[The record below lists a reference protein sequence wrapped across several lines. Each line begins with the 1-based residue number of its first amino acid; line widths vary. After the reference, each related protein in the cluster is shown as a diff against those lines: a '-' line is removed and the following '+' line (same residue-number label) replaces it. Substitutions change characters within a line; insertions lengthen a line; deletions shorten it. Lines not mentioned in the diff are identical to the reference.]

1 MTATFLRRMP
11 AHRFNAISLPRDCA
25 DGHRLLLQPLLRPTT
40 LALAT
45 LAFPAIAFAEDA
57 PATQLDTIV
66 VQANPFN
73 RTTDELIQPV
83 DVIAGEELE
92 RRRRG
97 TIGDALDQRPG
108 IASASFGPGVGRP
121 VIRGQGGPRV
131 QIMDNG
137 IGSMDASSI
146 SADHAVS
153 VDPLLAD
160 QIEVI
165 KGPATLIYGGGASA
179 GVVNVVDDRLPDTV
193 TPGLRVRG
201 DASYG
206 SNADETNV
214 ALRSRYGVGD
224 LQFGAHYTRRN
235 AGTFKIP
242 GNAERGHD
250 DEAHGDEEEH
260 DDERRGV
267 LENSDLRTQSYG
279 ASMAW
284 AGARG
289 MLGAAVSRFETNY
302 GIPGHAHEHGHE
314 EAEEGE
320 AEEAHGHDGVRVD
333 LEQTRV
339 DLRGLLNRPFAGFDR
354 LEARV
359 GINDYRHRELEPDGA
374 VGTTFD
380 VQERESRIEL
390 EHLPVAGWTGVV
402 GVHLSDRDFEAIGEE
417 AFVPPVRTRGLGL
430 FWVEGRDIGEHH
442 IELGARLDQV
452 DHTPGPGTL
461 PNRDFQPL
469 SLSAGAHLHLAE
481 HLHLRVNAQSAQRA
495 PAPEELYAFGPHLA
509 TLAFERGNPSLDVET
524 ANNLDVTL
532 SQDAGRWT
540 WEASVFYNRIND
552 YVFLREV
559 DAGLNADGAGSAQS
573 DGIADR
579 VDESGAFDPDGELL
593 LLDAAQRD
601 AVFYGAE
608 LSARY
613 RLIAEGPLKLN
624 LRGFADMVRGQLKS
638 DADENLPRITPSRFG
653 LALEGRRDALAGS
666 LNYTHVLAQDRF
678 APLETRTPGYDLVSA
693 DLRYRILAG
702 ANGTT
707 TLYVMGRNL
716 LDEEQRLATSFL
728 KEIAPQPGRSIFVGV
743 RFDFTPPSDG

>member
-1 MTATFLRRMP
+1 MTATFLRRLP
-11 AHRFNAISLPRDCA
+11 AHRFNAISLRCDRA
-25 DGHRLLLQPLLRPTT
+25 DAHRPPLHPLLRPTA
-40 LALAT
+40 LALAA
-45 LAFPAIAFAEDA
+45 LAFPAIALAEDS

-224 LQFGAHYTRRN
+224 LQFGAQYTQRK
-235 AGTFKIP
+235 AGEFEIP
-242 GNAERGHD
+242 GYATRAGAEHEQDHGH
-250 DEAHGDEEEH
+250 AHDEEAELY
-260 DDERRGV
+260 GV
-267 LENSDLRTQSYG
+267 LENSNLRTESYG
-279 ASMAW
+279 GSLAW
-284 AGARG
+284 IGSRG
-289 MLGAAVSRFETNY
+289 MLGLALSRFETNY
-302 GIPGHAHEHGHE
+302 GIPGHAHEHEH
-314 EAEEGE
+314 EEGE
-320 AEEAHGHDGVRVD
+320 TEEAGHSHDGVRID
-333 LEQTRV
+333 LAQTRV
-339 DLRGLLNRPFAGFDR
+339 DLRGLLRAPLPGFER
-354 LEARV
+354 LETRI
-359 GINDYRHRELEPDGA
+359 GINDYRHQEIEPSGE
-374 VGTTFD
+374 VGTTFN
-380 VQERESRIEL
+380 VREQEARFEL
-390 EHLPVAGWTGVV
+390 EHLPLSGWTGVT
-402 GVHLSDRDFEAIGEE
+402 GLQLSNRDFEAVGEE
-417 AFVPPVRTRGLGL
+417 AFVPPVRTRGAGL

-442 IELGARLDQV
+442 IELGIRLDQV
-452 DHTPGPGTL
+452 EHSPQPNGL
-461 PNRDFQPL
+461 PQRDFQPL
-469 SLSAGAHLHLAE
+469 TLSVGTHVHLAE
-481 HLHLRVNAQSAQRA
+481 HLHLRVNAQRAQRA
-495 PAPEELYAFGPHLA
+495 PSAEELYAFGPHLA
-509 TLAFERGNPSLDVET
+509 TQAFERGSLDLNVET
-524 ANNLDVTL
+524 ANNLDLTL

-559 DAGLNADGAGSAQS
+559 DAGLNADGSGTSQS

-579 VDESGAFDPDGELL
+579 VDEAGAFDPDGELL

-608 LSARY
+608 LSTRY
-613 RLIAEGPLKLN
+613 KAITEGPVKLD
-624 LRGFADMVRGQLKS
+624 LRGFADTVRGKLS
-638 DADENLPRITPSRFG
+638 GGAEENLPRMTPTRLGITAEARY
-653 LALEGRRDALAGS
+653 AAWAGS
-666 LNYTHVLAQDRF
+666 LAYTRVMEQDRL
-678 APLETRTPGYDLVSA
+678 APLETNTPGHDLVTA
-693 DLRYRILAG
+693 DLRYRIVSG
-702 ANGTT
+702 DSGTT
-707 TLYVMGRNL
+707 TLYLQGRNL
-716 LDEEQRLATSFL
+716 LDEKQRLATSFL
-728 KEIAPQPGRSIFVGV
+728 KDIAPQPGRSVFLGI
-743 RFDFTPPSDG
+743 RFDFQPPT